1 MTDNMSAECGAGG
14 VIKIWQPVNR
24 NMHLFILND
33 CILKLCAQAGW
44 LGHGR

>member
-1 MTDNMSAECGAGG
+1 MSAECGAGG

-24 NMHLFILND
+24 KHAFSHTCND